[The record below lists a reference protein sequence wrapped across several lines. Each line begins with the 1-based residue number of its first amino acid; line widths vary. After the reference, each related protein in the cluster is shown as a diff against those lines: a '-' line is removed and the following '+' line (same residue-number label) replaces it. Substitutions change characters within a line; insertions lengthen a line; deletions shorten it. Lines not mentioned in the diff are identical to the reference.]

1 MVRQKWT
8 NEKISKIREAR
19 ASGLML
25 KELETKFSLSK
36 NQVNYAVY
44 KYRMKEPPVKF
55 SLSEQAPEKKT
66 FLEWLFGFKL

>member
-8 NEKISKIREAR
+8 NEKISKIREAK
-19 ASGLML
+19 ANGLTL
-25 KELETKFSLSK
+25 KELETKFSLSVG
-36 NQVNYAVY
+36 QVYYCIY

-66 FLEWLFGFKL
+66 FFEWLFG